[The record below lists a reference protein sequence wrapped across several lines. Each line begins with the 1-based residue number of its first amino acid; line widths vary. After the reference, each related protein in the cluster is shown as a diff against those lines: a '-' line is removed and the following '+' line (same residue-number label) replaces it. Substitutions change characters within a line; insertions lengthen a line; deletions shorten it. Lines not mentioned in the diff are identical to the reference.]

1 LHRRQPFAA
10 FDLPGH
16 NDQIYVVD
24 PVQQKY
30 WTKNLNSLPA
40 SLRDPLKAT
49 NIQFHQEGHLLLLAG
64 GYGFSEEA
72 SRHTTFST
80 LTVLDVPAIV
90 EAVIQNQDILPHI
103 RQGTD
108 SRVQVTG
115 GDLKKIGNTYY
126 LVGGHKFIGSYNPTG
141 PIHGPGFEQHYTD
154 AVRVF
159 KLREDGQTIRLD
171 SFVSWDNADYFHR
184 RDLNVVS
191 QILPEGREGITVYS
205 GVFQPAANLPFL
217 DCIHLN
223 EQGYARQ
230 ENFIQYFNHYHCPTI
245 PLFENANQEMTTVFF
260 GGMAQY
266 YMQGDKKIKDDN
278 VPFVKTITKVS
289 RLANGEMIEMVMP
302 LEMPG
307 YLGSGAHFIP
317 MEEVPVYSNHVL
329 KYDSLEDIQA
339 VGFLY
344 GGIAS
349 SAPNIFFTN
358 DGTQSQASANL
369 YLVTIIKDK
378 SSLVPDVPSLFLGQI
393 RVHPNP
399 VEHDLKVGFTLREA
413 GNIQWKL
420 IRQDGVTAMEGIWYN
435 LSVQGHSQTL
445 VLPKELSGGLYYLVL
460 NDGIRPKVTTVL
472 VN

>member
-1 LHRRQPFAA
+1 MKVWVSCAMFLLSSALYSQKSSFSVQLQPIVIEGLGGLQSFAWAQHEGKWLLVGGRRDGLHRRQPFAA

-24 PVQQKY
+24 PVQQKF

-72 SRHTTFST
+72 ARHTTFPT
-80 LTVLDVPAIV
+80 LTVLDVPAMM

-141 PIHGPGFEQHYTD
+141 PNHGPGFEQHYTD

-245 PLFENANQEMTTVFF
+245 PLFDNANQEMSTVFF

-329 KYDSLEDIQA
+329 KYDSLKDNQA

-344 GGIAS
+344 GGA
-349 SAPNIFFTN
+349 
-358 DGTQSQASANL
+358 
-369 YLVTIIKDK
+369 K
-378 SSLVPDVPSLFLGQI
+378 
-393 RVHPNP
+393 
-399 VEHDLKVGFTLREA
+399 EA
-413 GNIQWKL
+413 GDPRPAGHGREEAL
-420 IRQDGVTAMEGIWYN
+420 PGARAHP
-435 LSVQGHSQTL
+435 LSQ
-445 VLPKELSGGLYYLVL
+445 
-460 NDGIRPKVTTVL
+460 RPP
-472 VN
+472 